1 MNADQRLAEWLPEDP
16 TLQENP
22 DPGSEAPDPTH
33 VSPRVSSSARGLRA
47 RPPAREPAPPQRAVA
62 LQRTRRIPAAF
73 GMVGPETRIV
83 EFAGELGR
91 RIRREP
97 LKALAVAV
105 GAGFVI
111 GGAMS
116 FRAGRLLL
124 AAAARHVTRE
134 LLKQLL

>member
-1 MNADQRLAEWLPEDP
+1 MNADPRAEWLPDDP
-16 TLQENP
+16 TLRETP
-22 DPGSEAPDPTH
+22 EPGSEPPDPSH
-33 VSPRVSSSARGLRA
+33 ASPVGAPAPRALRT
-47 RPPAREPAPPQRAVA
+47 RPPHETAPAQRAVA
-62 LQRTRRIPAAF
+62 VQRTRRIPAAC
-73 GMVGPETRIV
+73 GRGGPETRIV

-97 LKALAVAV
+97 LKALAVAL

-111 GGAMS
+111 GGALS

-124 AAAARHVTRE
+124 AAGARHVTRE